1 MQFWRCFSFYIWSI
15 DSLNLV
21 SLQVARSWSQFLIV
35 SKNQLLTGIL
45 KSVFKFCFVKNWLI
59 PLESSFIHCNLEI
72 PESTYLGF
80 QSFICLKI
88 CLFDLYWKY
97 GLSLW
102 TIPRHRQDSIF
113 MILNILQIFYNFK
126 CYILIYF
133 KFISQDFP
141 ETHCVAEVK
150 LEILNL
156 PLISDKCWHY
166 RRVRSCS
173 GDVSN
178 GIQTLSLMH
187 WGKHCATELYP
198 AI

>member
-1 MQFWRCFSFYIWSI
+1 MLYGFKNVSVMFMLKARVLRNRFPYILLTHILVVATGCNFEGFSFYICSI

-88 CLFDLYWKY
+88 CLFVLYWKY

-102 TIPRHRQDSIF
+102 TIPRHKQDSIF
-113 MILNILQIFYNFK
+113 MILNILQIFYNF
-126 CYILIYF
+126 
-133 KFISQDFP
+133 
-141 ETHCVAEVK
+141 
-150 LEILNL
+150 
-156 PLISDKCWHY
+156 
-166 RRVRSCS
+166 
-173 GDVSN
+173 
-178 GIQTLSLMH
+178 
-187 WGKHCATELYP
+187 
-198 AI
+198 